1 MQFIMQTLGTYFLII
16 RMFTAFELE
25 EISLNV
31 VNAELRTN
39 EEPSW
44 ILNFPGVN

>member
-1 MQFIMQTLGTYFLII
+1 MQFIMQTLGTYFLLLLAII
-16 RMFTAFELE
+16 RMFIVFELE

-39 EEPSW
+39 EEPS
-44 ILNFPGVN
+44 